1 MASPAAR
8 APSAPS
14 PASRLPR
21 RYRAAVASRA
31 LAALGGG
38 YALASAL
45 AAAVAVHLQPLFSG
59 SRSEATVAGVMLGFA
74 AYAAAFMTAFATR
87 SAWRAWAWV
96 LGPALL
102 LGATV
107 LVPRWLG

>member
-1 MASPAAR
+1 MTRNAAT
-8 APSAPS
+8 AKTVAATAGVPW
-14 PASRLPR
+14 

-45 AAAVAVHLQPLFSG
+45 AAAIAVHGQPVLSG
-59 SRSEATVAGVMLGFA
+59 HRAEAAITGVMLGFI
-74 AYAAAFMTAFATR
+74 AYAAAFMTAFAAR

-102 LGATV
+102 LGASV
-107 LVPRWLG
+107 LLPRWLG

>member
-1 MASPAAR
+1 MPW
-8 APSAPS
+8 
-14 PASRLPR
+14 

-31 LAALGGG
+31 VAALGGG

-45 AAAVAVHLQPLFSG
+45 AAAVALHLQPLLSDN
-59 SRSEATVAGVMLGFA
+59 RAEATIAGVMLGFV
-74 AYAAAFMTAFATR
+74 AYAVAIMTAFTAR

-107 LVPRWLG
+107 LPAVAGRF

>member
-1 MASPAAR
+1 MAT
-8 APSAPS
+8 
-14 PASRLPR
+14 ASLSW

-45 AAAVAVHLQPLFSG
+45 AAVVAVHLQPWLSD
-59 SRSEATVAGVMLGFA
+59 SRSEATITGVMLGFV
-74 AYAAAFMTAFATR
+74 AYAAAFMTAFAAR

-107 LVPRWLG
+107 LGPTLLSRGGPP